1 MRGIRSGRWGEFSK
15 GRSGRTRTGRGQRG
29 GRNSTTYG
37 NTVVS
42 SPRED
47 DAGGSLAILFCD
59 LPNDGMFND
68 LAFLADGKS
77 RIEVAERRIW
87 QSEQRQ

>member
-1 MRGIRSGRWGEFSK
+1 
-15 GRSGRTRTGRGQRG
+15 
-29 GRNSTTYG
+29 
-37 NTVVS
+37 VVS